1 MCVLGAHWGEAECE
15 FIEYVKSLLS
25 FEGNRHV
32 LVPLINGFR
41 LSILHFRTVHHN
53 SSANLFAVWRVA
65 TGNLSHIQGG
75 LLLKY
80 SKPLPCFFKGFSKLR
95 VSKRAKKWFMLSP

>member
-1 MCVLGAHWGEAECE
+1 MCECVCVLGAHWGEAECE

-65 TGNLSHIQGG
+65 TGNISHIQGG
-75 LLLKY
+75 IVVKIFKTSPLL
-80 SKPLPCFFKGFSKLR
+80 FLR
-95 VSKRAKKWFMLSP
+95 F

>member
-1 MCVLGAHWGEAECE
+1 MCVLGAHLGKLS
-15 FIEYVKSLLS
+15 VSLLNTLNLCS
-25 FEGNRHV
+25 LLKGIGRHV

-65 TGNLSHIQGG
+65 TENLSHIQRG
-75 LLLKY
+75 
-80 SKPLPCFFKGFSKLR
+80 CC
-95 VSKRAKKWFMLSP
+95 

>member
-1 MCVLGAHWGEAECE
+1 MSVLGAHWGEAECE

-53 SSANLFAVWRVA
+53 SSANLFAVWRVV

-75 LLLKY
+75 LVVKIFKTSPLL
-80 SKPLPCFFKGFSKLR
+80 FQRF
-95 VSKRAKKWFMLSP
+95 

>member
-1 MCVLGAHWGEAECE
+1 MSVLGAHWGEAECE

-65 TGNLSHIQGG
+65 TGNLSHIQRGVV
-75 LLLKY
+75 KIFKT
-80 SKPLPCFFKGFSKLR
+80 SPCPG
-95 VSKRAKKWFMLSP
+95 